1 MPWGPLGCEL
11 AQVFARFGTRTIIS
25 HREPLF
31 LPLEERDAAQMVSD
45 GLARDG
51 VEIHR
56 NTDVTSVRVEG
67 GRKVVEL
74 VIDGNV
80 ATTTVDQILTGIG
93 RLPTVQGTFTI
104 PMHDVDRAIADSEDD
119 GFVKIHVRE
128 GTGQILGATV
138 VARHAGEMINVISL
152 AMVAGLGLE
161 ALDGVIHAYPT
172 RGEAIRMAAGAC
184 MRDRPSRWQ
193 DWLARAWVRL

>member
-67 GRKVVEL
+67 RRKVVEL

-93 RLPTVQGTFTI
+93 RLPIVQGTFTI
-104 PMHDVDRAIADSEDD
+104 PMHDVDR
-119 GFVKIHVRE
+119 R
-128 GTGQILGATV
+128 
-138 VARHAGEMINVISL
+138 
-152 AMVAGLGLE
+152 
-161 ALDGVIHAYPT
+161 
-172 RGEAIRMAAGAC
+172 
-184 MRDRPSRWQ
+184 SRT
-193 DWLARAWVRL
+193 AKTTAS

>member
-1 MPWGPLGCEL
+1 MPWGPLGCER
-11 AQVFARFGTRTIIS
+11 AQVFARIGTRTIIS

-67 GRKVVEL
+67 RRKVVEL

-80 ATTTVDQILTGIG
+80 ATTTVDQILTGVG
-93 RLPTVQGTFTI
+93 RLPAVQGTFTI
-104 PMHDVDRAIADSEDD
+104 PMHDVDR
-119 GFVKIHVRE
+119 R
-128 GTGQILGATV
+128 
-138 VARHAGEMINVISL
+138 
-152 AMVAGLGLE
+152 
-161 ALDGVIHAYPT
+161 
-172 RGEAIRMAAGAC
+172 
-184 MRDRPSRWQ
+184 SRT
-193 DWLARAWVRL
+193 AKTTAS